1 MFVFAEGDP
10 PEGFHFVLEGRV
22 RVFRGTPDGHEQTLQ
37 VVERGGLM
45 AVACFAEGLPYP
57 ASAATMLESDE
68 GSIPNAELSRLC
80 HAHGA
85 LSWRLLAH
93 FARRLLWAQGRIYDF
108 ALRSAGG
115 RVAAAML
122 QLGRAG
128 PDGCLTVD
136 IPLTHREIG
145 ELVGV
150 SRETA
155 TRALRELRQASA
167 VRWTE
172 HGLLILDP
180 ARLEG
185 WQRGGGGA

>member
-1 MFVFAEGDP
+1 
-10 PEGFHFVLEGRV
+10 
-22 RVFRGTPDGHEQTLQ
+22 
-37 VVERGGLM
+37 
-45 AVACFAEGLPYP
+45 
-57 ASAATMLESDE
+57 
-68 GSIPNAELSRLC
+68 
-80 HAHGA
+80 
-85 LSWRLLAH
+85 
-93 FARRLLWAQGRIYDF
+93 
-108 ALRSAGG
+108 AGG

-150 SRETA
+150 SRETV

-172 HGLLILDP
+172 DGLLILDP